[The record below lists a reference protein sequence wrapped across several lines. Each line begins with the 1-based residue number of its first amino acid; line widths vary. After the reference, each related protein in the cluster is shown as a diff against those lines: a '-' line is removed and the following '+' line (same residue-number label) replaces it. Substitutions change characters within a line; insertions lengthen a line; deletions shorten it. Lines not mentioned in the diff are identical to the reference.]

1 MASLGKAYVEV
12 VSDLRHFPA
21 DLRAKLEAATKE
33 ATKGVQFDGI
43 ENAAQKAGDEAG
55 HKLGQEFEKT
65 AKKEVDRAGDRTGRS
80 LGSRILGGMRAVFLN
95 PAMLFPG
102 LIAAA
107 VAASAQLAPA
117 VGGALAAIPGLI
129 TSAVAGLGVL
139 KLAFSGVG
147 TAIGAVMSGD
157 VSKLADALKTL
168 APAARSVIKEFAPF
182 VPVLKAIKTEVQ
194 QAFFVQLEGSV
205 KRLLS
210 SLLPGLR
217 VELRGI
223 ATALGGTFRGLLDTL
238 ASNKGNITQILQNAR
253 IAIEALAPA
262 FRPFLQAFLTLSAHS
277 GPFVYQLAQGLT
289 RLASTFGDFISRV
302 SKSGALDQFFS
313 VALDLLRAVGGL
325 AGHVLGIVGSLV
337 RALSAGGGGGV
348 VGVLGQIIATLDKFF
363 KTAEGQA
370 ALQALAN
377 ILNGVGQILL
387 KVVGPLLPL
396 AGQLISILGNGI
408 VQFVQAILPGLST
421 YLKAFS
427 DALQPLLPVLADVFT
442 KLAGPVGDLISQLL
456 TEIAKQAPLMAP
468 VVEQLAQLAQQ
479 IIPQLVPML
488 QALIPLLIAWMQ
500 NMAPIYV
507 QVGELAVQL
516 GQALM
521 PLLPVITD
529 LIKAI
534 TPVLIDLLPWFTMAV
549 KIVVL
554 FARALSAVL
563 VPIMD
568 VTAWI
573 VRLLIKAGGFSL
585 FHPIVD
591 LFGKLTGVVRGFWSI
606 LSRAA
611 DAIAHFLSFKDGLA
625 SMLGLGGSA
634 GHFIGKVI
642 PGHAEGA
649 IVTSPHVAA
658 VGEGG
663 RPEVILPLTKP
674 ARAQQLAQA
683 SGLLGILRGTKAATV
698 INIHARLGDGPV
710 LDVIDQRVEEA
721 LGDQGDLLN
730 RGVRAY

>member
-33 ATKGVQFDGI
+33 ATKGVEFNGI
-43 ENAAQKAGDEAG
+43 EDAAGKAGDQAA
-55 HKLGQEFEKT
+55 HKLGSEFEKG
-65 AKKEVDRAGDRTGRS
+65 AKKELDKAGDQGGRS
-80 LGSRILGGMRAVFLN
+80 LASRILGGMRAVFFN

-107 VAASAQLAPA
+107 VAAAGQLAPA
-117 VGGALAAIPGLI
+117 VGGALAAVPGLI

-139 KLAFSGVG
+139 KIAFHGVG
-147 TAIGAVMSGD
+147 NAIGAVMSGNVKD
-157 VSKLADALKTL
+157 LDKALKDM
-168 APAARSVIKEFAPF
+168 APAARSFVKEFAGF
-182 VPVLKAIKTEVQ
+182 VPVLKAIRTEVQ
-194 QAFFVQLEGSV
+194 QAFFVQLEGSL
-205 KRLLS
+205 KRLLGT
-210 SLLPGLR
+210 LLPGVR
-217 VELRGI
+217 TELRGI
-223 ATALGGTFRGLLDTL
+223 ATALGSSFRGILDTL
-238 ASNKGNITQILQNAR
+238 SNNKGTIVQILANAR

-277 GPFVYQLAQGLT
+277 GPFIYQLAQGLT
-289 RLASTFGDFISRV
+289 RLATTFGDFIAKV
-302 SKSGALDQFFS
+302 AKSGALDQFFS
-313 VALDLLRAVGGL
+313 VALDLLRSLGGL
-325 AGHVLGIVGSLV
+325 VGHVLGIVGSLV
-337 RALSAGGGGGV
+337 RALSAGGNGGV

-370 ALQALAN
+370 TLQALAN
-377 ILNGVGQILL
+377 ILSTVGRILVQ
-387 KVVGPLLPL
+387 VVGPLLPL

-408 VQFVQAILPGLST
+408 VQFVNSILPGLSI

-468 VVEQLAQLAQQ
+468 VVDQLAQLASQ

-488 QALIPLLIAWMQ
+488 QALMPLLVAWLQ

-507 QVGELAVQL
+507 QVGELVVQL

-534 TPVLIDLLPWFTMAV
+534 TPVLIELLSWFTMAV

-573 VRLLIKAGGFSL
+573 ARLLIKAGGFSL

-591 LFGKLTGVVRGFWSI
+591 LFSKLNGVVRSFWST
-606 LSRAA
+606 LSKAA
-611 DAIAHFLSFKDGLA
+611 DAISYFLSFKNGLA

-634 GHFIGKVI
+634 SHFIGKVI
-642 PGHAEGA
+642 PGHAEGGV
-649 IVTSPHVAA
+649 VTSPSLVPM
-658 VGEGG
+658 GEGN
-663 RPEVILPLTKP
+663 RPEVVLPLTKP

-683 SGLLGILRGTKAATV
+683 SGLLGILRSPKGGTV
-698 INIHARLGDGPV
+698 VNVFARLGDGPV
-710 LDVIDQRVEEA
+710 LDVIDQRVEDA
-721 LGDQGDLLN
+721 LGDQGDLLS